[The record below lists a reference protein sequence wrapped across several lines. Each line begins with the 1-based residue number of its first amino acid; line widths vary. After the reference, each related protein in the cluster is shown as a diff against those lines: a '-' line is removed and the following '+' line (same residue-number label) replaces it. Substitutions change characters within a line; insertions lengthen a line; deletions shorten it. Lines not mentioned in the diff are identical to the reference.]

1 MSTSKVSMSGKRK
14 RGEDAA
20 AAGAPSAKPLT
31 AIAAAR
37 LRTEAAAKVVN
48 TPEVTLEQI
57 PVPTS
62 PLLDAARSEH
72 EDSDEGGKHAPVH
85 RNLKLCNW
93 RNEPQNILSD
103 TDTELTINL
112 NKHATITL
120 IGTFDLT
127 VLRGA
132 VNINGANIGTVSRD
146 GQKNQVHRACV
157 PATHP
162 MSKIRGLDGTNQIR
176 FRTCKTPAPLASIS
190 PLFAGIWSDLTDR
203 SFRVVTNSDA
213 DTLSRPLRP
222 EVTPEDWLRAIED
235 CASNPS
241 ITVVTGSPSSGKST
255 FARRLV
261 NRSLA
266 GLGKTAPS
274 VPAVCW
280 MDPDPQKQEYVPGG
294 QVSLSIVRDLNLGP
308 SFTHPSVVPGP
319 KEAMRN
325 EVIRAHPIPTNFA
338 NYADYYQSC
347 VEDLFLA
354 YRNLSS
360 QDSSLPL
367 VVDIPDF
374 LYSSHFDL
382 LTKLLAR
389 IKPHNVVHLGDT
401 RAIDTET
408 AAKLH
413 LLQTSTSQFHGTF
426 HEITAQQA
434 QIVAIRS
441 DNELRAM
448 QMQSY
453 FHLKSSSTSP
463 SRAQVLSWTPET
475 LSNLVPWEFC
485 YEETPGRAQDLVAFA
500 MYSEP
505 VEPSSMLH
513 ALNGSIVHIIQS
525 TSAAVPGSLPRTQ
538 KFGIPY
544 LPESAR
550 TGMVEPLDPRTT
562 RLVCTAMIRGFNPE
576 KKIVEVLV
584 PKTHE
589 SLLYNLS
596 RERTIFVGG
605 CCDVPEWAYLEDAC
619 AQEEARKATTSVG
632 SLPIWVEKED
642 LVDGMGYLSTV
653 RRVRKFQT

>member
-1 MSTSKVSMSGKRK
+1 MSGKRK
-14 RGEDAA
+14 RAEDTA
-20 AAGAPSAKPLT
+20 AAGVASGKPLT

-57 PVPTS
+57 PVPAS
-62 PLLDAARSEH
+62 PLLQDGKSGQ
-72 EDSDEGGKHAPVH
+72 EDSDEEEQRVPVQ

-103 TDTELTINL
+103 TDAELTINL

-120 IGTFDLT
+120 VGCFDLV

-146 GQKNQVHRACV
+146 GQKNQVHRASV
-157 PATHP
+157 PVTHP
-162 MSKIRGLDGTNQIR
+162 ISKIRGLDGTNHIR
-176 FRTCKTPAPLASIS
+176 FKTCKIPAPLAHIS
-190 PLFAGIWSDLTDR
+190 PVFDGIWNDVNDR
-203 SFRVVTNSDA
+203 SFRIVTNSDA

-241 ITVVTGSPSSGKST
+241 ITVVTGTPSSGKST

-261 NRSLA
+261 NRSLT

-280 MDPDPQKQEYVPGG
+280 MDLDPQKQEYVPGG
-294 QVSLSIVRDLNLGP
+294 QVSLVVVRDLNLGP
-308 SFTHPSVVPGP
+308 SFTRPSVVP
-319 KEAMRN
+319 EQRETTRN
-325 EVIRAHPIPTNFA
+325 EVIRAHPVPTNFA

-360 QDSSLPL
+360 RDPSLPL
-367 VVDIPDF
+367 VVDIPSF

-382 LTKLLAR
+382 LNKLLAR
-389 IKPHNVVHLGDT
+389 IKPHNVVHLSDT

-408 AAKLH
+408 AARLH
-413 LLQTSTSQFHGTF
+413 LLQTSTSQYHGTVY
-426 HEITAQQA
+426 EITAQQP
-434 QIVAIRS
+434 QSIPVRS
-441 DNELRAM
+441 ENELSAM

-453 FHLKSSSTSP
+453 FHLKSSSTSQGQP
-463 SRAQVLSWTPET
+463 QVLSWTLDP
-475 LSNLVPWEFC
+475 LSQLVPWEFC
-485 YEETPGRAQDLVAFA
+485 YEETLEREQDVVAFA

-505 VEPSSMLH
+505 VEPSSLLH
-513 ALNGSIVHIIQS
+513 ALNGSIVQIIQS
-525 TSAAVPGSLPRTQ
+525 TSSAVPTSDGSLPRTQ
-538 KFGIPY
+538 KLGIPY
-544 LPESAR
+544 LPESER
-550 TGMVEPLDPRTT
+550 TGMVQPLDPRTT

-596 RERTIFVGG
+596 PERTIFVGG
-605 CCDVPEWAYLEDAC
+605 CCDVPEWAFLEDAC
-619 AQEEARKATTSVG
+619 AQEEAVKAKTTVG
-632 SLPIWVEKED
+632 DVPVWVEKED
-642 LVDGMGYLSTV
+642 VVDGMGYLSTV